1 MSERSKLAVTLC
13 ILLAIAL
20 LSYFVVGN
28 VFSEPANFKNSI
40 DYLGEKQE
48 QIFKLS
54 GTTVLV
60 SVAVG
65 MIPGDATTPLAE
77 KITDIGS
84 YFLIALC
91 AVFLEKYLLT
101 LTGLAAF
108 KILIPAACGIFAF
121 GAFLKNHSFK
131 MLAVKILLLALI
143 ITAVVPTSIKVSQ
156 VIEKTSEV
164 SIEDIKEKGDE
175 LVYETFPALQKE
187 EEKVEEESKDSAN
200 LSLSGL
206 IDYLSNLPQKATE
219 AVKNVGTGIT
229 ENVKKAISD
238 VEAFIRILLIYL
250 ATMIVTSCLV
260 PFGVFWLF
268 TWIGKALLGIN
279 LDINVASIRSK
290 VNNME
295 YDHRPKADGELPSPD
310 EEQ

>member
-13 ILLAIAL
+13 ILLAVAL

-28 VFSEPANFKNSI
+28 VFADPENFKPSLS
-40 DYLGEKQE
+40 YLNEKQE
-48 QIFKLS
+48 QVFKLS

-60 SVAVG
+60 SVAIG
-65 MIPGDATTPLAE
+65 LIPGDATTPLAE
-77 KITDIGS
+77 KVTDIGS

-108 KILIPAACGIFAF
+108 KILIPAACAVFAV
-121 GAFLKNHSFK
+121 GAFIRNHSFK
-131 MLAVKILLLALI
+131 MLAVKLVLLALI

-156 VIEKTSEV
+156 IIEKTSEV
-164 SIEDIKEKGDE
+164 TIEDIEEQKNRLINEN
-175 LVYETFPALQKE
+175 FPTIKAE
-187 EEKVEEESKDSAN
+187 EEKVVEESKEAKDI
-200 LSLSGL
+200 SLSGM
-206 IDYLSNLPQKATE
+206 INYLSTISQKAGE

-229 ENVKKAISD
+229 ENVKKAVDD
-238 VEAFIRILLIYL
+238 VEAFIKVLLIYL

-279 LDINVASIRSK
+279 LDLNVASIRSK

-295 YDHRPKADGELPSPD
+295 YDHRPKSEGDLPAPPD
-310 EEQ
+310 KE